1 MYLKYFIVIFK
12 ELFKFSGK
20 LSLREFLIR
29 MIVLFVYA
37 TIGTIIVFLNQELVY
52 SRLGEKSLPDLLGKV
67 QILAPFIF
75 FWITSFLFLVNVFA
89 RRLHALGLSG
99 YWVFSIFAPGGTIG
113 LFLYCVLKK
122 EPKDNSIQ

>member
-1 MYLKYFIVIFK
+1 MYLKYFIVIFT

-37 TIGTIIVFLNQELVY
+37 TIGAIIVFFNQELVY

-75 FWITSFLFLVNVFA
+75 FWITSFLFL
-89 RRLHALGLSG
+89 LM
-99 YWVFSIFAPGGTIG
+99 
-113 LFLYCVLKK
+113 FL
-122 EPKDNSIQ
+122 